1 MEEEKSVVEE
11 TSAIAGE
18 VVEEVVGEVSMNPE
32 DWEVQTEVATED
44 ITEASDGAEEVVE
57 EVGGDI
63 NEAND

>member
-57 EVGGDI
+57 EAGGDI